1 MERPYR
7 TDKEKEEVRINMPS
21 KEITYPYL
29 KSSNI
34 EKESK
39 KLLSAFN
46 NKTGQ
51 TLSAPIPV
59 FDIIEY
65 LGYDVDFR
73 KDDIYEDQNLLGGT
87 LIDKKVVEINENL
100 SDHEGRMH
108 FTAAHEVGHIVL
120 HVPLY
125 TKMHSKD
132 LSQNKIISR
141 KDCGF
146 EGNKKDPEEW
156 QADKFAAFLLMPTDL
171 MKKAFFNVYKR
182 PVNVRKKRII
192 ELFFPKPAFVKGYA
206 VAKEVLDAGN
216 FKNVSKMAMLNRLIG
231 MRLIRGL
238 SYQKTSPRNE
248 KRS

>member
-51 TLSAPIPV
+51 AVSAPIPV

-125 TKMHSKD
+125 TKIHSKD

-146 EGNKKDPEEW
+146 EGSKKDPEEW

-192 ELFFPKPAFVKGYA
+192 EIFFPKPAFVKGYA
-206 VAKEVLDAGN
+206 VAKEVLDEGK

>member
-1 MERPYR
+1 MERSYR

-39 KLLSAFN
+39 KLLSGFN
-46 NKTGQ
+46 NKKGQ
-51 TLSAPIPV
+51 AVSAPIPV

-141 KDCGF
+141 KDHGF

-192 ELFFPKPAFVKGYA
+192 EIFFPKPAFVKGYA